1 MIVHFDFQSADS
13 SRDAANAIDR
23 LRGILA
29 PAHRDQ
35 AVKIW
40 DHLIAKAGEL
50 IPVGGG
56 ATRATLVDA
65 LNRAQFPVG
74 AARSFWRDIET
85 LNRESERALSDIKST
100 IHGLHLHRVEAYQ
113 DAREALAEGRFV
125 QLSGEPGCGKSAL
138 LKGIAEECARNGP
151 VFVLKDTR
159 IHPKGWSAHAHV
171 LGVSDDIVALLREFS
186 CSGEPILFIDGID
199 KIVDP
204 AVQLTVNDVLKAIAD
219 NNELSAWRVLATV
232 REQNLKHLETW
243 LDGEALKKLH
253 LRNAAVAS
261 LHDDELAVVASAFPR
276 LRTLLTQAVGVDVIL
291 RRPFYLKAILN
302 LAGRDAS
309 SGLPATEVELVRLW
323 WHFGASDR
331 TDFSAAQH
339 RRNVLL
345 DLADRLSRAP
355 NSPIAIRNVAPEQL
369 DELKASGVIRDKQL
383 GHSVVFAHDIYE
395 EWALCQFLIS
405 QQSEIVGLLKDR
417 NEPDIMIRPMQLLG
431 AYALETGASADD
443 WKILY
448 DKTGDGSLRP
458 VWQRAIL
465 TSCVQ
470 STRTTQLLTTI
481 SDFLLESDGERLKR
495 LLLAITTLEVRPNP
509 FFLNEKLVPGLD
521 PEHRAKFAHH
531 TAIPRPLT
539 WVRFLDWLMPQTATL
554 PPGLIPNLL
563 PAFTTWQTAYAGQ
576 AVRHCHEIGALSY
589 SWLKEFEAAHHPKN
603 FKGYCE
609 PFGGAVRGRDLEKN
623 IRALFLSSAADVH
636 RRPRRDSGLPF
647 RRLGR
652 TGGRAHG
659 GAD

>member
-1 MIVHFDFQSADS
+1 VIVHFDFQSADS

-74 AARSFWRDIET
+74 AARWFWRDIET
-85 LNRESERALSDIKST
+85 LNRECKRALSDIKST

-383 GHSVVFAHDIYE
+383 GHSVVFAHDI
-395 EWALCQFLIS
+395 
-405 QQSEIVGLLKDR
+405 
-417 NEPDIMIRPMQLLG
+417 
-431 AYALETGASADD
+431 
-443 WKILY
+443 
-448 DKTGDGSLRP
+448 
-458 VWQRAIL
+458 
-465 TSCVQ
+465 
-470 STRTTQLLTTI
+470 
-481 SDFLLESDGERLKR
+481 
-495 LLLAITTLEVRPNP
+495 
-509 FFLNEKLVPGLD
+509 
-521 PEHRAKFAHH
+521 
-531 TAIPRPLT
+531 
-539 WVRFLDWLMPQTATL
+539 
-554 PPGLIPNLL
+554 
-563 PAFTTWQTAYAGQ
+563 
-576 AVRHCHEIGALSY
+576 
-589 SWLKEFEAAHHPKN
+589 
-603 FKGYCE
+603 
-609 PFGGAVRGRDLEKN
+609 
-623 IRALFLSSAADVH
+623 
-636 RRPRRDSGLPF
+636 
-647 RRLGR
+647 
-652 TGGRAHG
+652 
-659 GAD
+659 